1 MGMMALLRQ
10 MYLDLDWYKVQN
22 ATNKDI
28 TLEAVANNEKL
39 VQIFASEDK
48 LNSLRAAKIGK
59 RIWTE
64 LHLERQRK

>member
-1 MGMMALLRQ
+1 MGMMALCMCILR
-10 MYLDLDWYKVQN
+10 LVQN

-59 RIWTE
+59 EFGLNYI
-64 LHLERQRK
+64 LRQRK